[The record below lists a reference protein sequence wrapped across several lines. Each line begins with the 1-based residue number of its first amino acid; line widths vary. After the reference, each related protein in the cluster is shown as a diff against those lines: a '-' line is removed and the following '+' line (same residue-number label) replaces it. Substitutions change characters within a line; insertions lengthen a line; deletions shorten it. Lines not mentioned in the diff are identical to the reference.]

1 MHDYKIRAKELLN
14 QMTLKEKVGQLAQ
27 KIMGFNAYERSENN
41 ELRLT
46 EEFKA
51 YVLEFGGLGMLINYF
66 RADPWSKRSYQTGGI
81 TADEREKAYNLLQS
95 FVVENT
101 RLGIPVLLDENAPH
115 GRQALDSVMYP
126 VSLNVGCSFN
136 PYLFEKEAE
145 QIGKEAKLSGVLVPN
160 MSVFDVLMDPRW
172 GRAEESFGEDPYLAA
187 CLSASAVRGVKK
199 SGGSLCCKHLA
210 GQGAAEG
217 GQNAGVSNIGERE
230 LREIHLPVVESA
242 VKAGCDF
249 VMAAYNQIDGVLCHA
264 NSYLLNDILRDE
276 MGFDGVVRSDGG
288 AIEALTCLCPE
299 NYPKAAAIA
308 VNSGVDVA
316 LGGISM
322 TKLEEAIEK
331 GYITEQTINQA
342 VLRVLEQKFKLGLMD
357 NPYIQEKGQSL
368 AYLRS
373 GEGQEIAYQMAT
385 ESFVLLKN
393 ENVLPL
399 KTKNVLLIG
408 ENLENIYFAL
418 GDYTPEQKNPTTVKE
433 YFVSKNC
440 KYIQGWTFLN
450 GITVSDEALRQA
462 VAEADVVLLGV
473 GGSSARDFESEYEVT
488 GAIKKAKNVYMDCGE
503 GCDLAELKL
512 VDSQIQILEK
522 LSKLG
527 KPIVSLIIGGR
538 PYILNEV
545 EKHSDAVIFCGYP
558 GQEGA
563 RAIYDTLYGTV
574 NNFGRLSFSVPKS
587 CGQLPIHYNYKNV
600 RSYVDMDRKP
610 LYPFGYGLSYA
621 KFAYSDFSVRFA
633 TLQELE
639 AGKSIEISCTV
650 TNQSDVAGKEVAQL
664 YIHRAGGTIMHRIK
678 ELKGFEKVALQPGE
692 CKKVTF
698 TLKKEDLVE
707 WSTRKRYELFPMQL
721 TVMLGSSSENI
732 LWTEKRD
739 IEF

>member
-1 MHDYKIRAKELLN
+1 MHNYKTKARELLDK
-14 QMTLKEKVGQLAQ
+14 MTLKEKIGQLAQ
-27 KIMGFNAYERSENN
+27 KIMGFNAYERSANN
-41 ELRLT
+41 ELQLT

-51 YVLEFGGLGMLINYF
+51 YVLEFGGIGMLINYL

-81 TADEREKAYNLLQS
+81 VAEEREKAYNLLQR

-115 GRQALDSVMYP
+115 GRQALDSVIYP

-136 PYLFEKEAE
+136 PELFEKEAE
-145 QIGKEAKLSGVLVPN
+145 EIGQEAKLSGVLVPN
-160 MSVFDVLMDPRW
+160 MSVFDILMDPRW

-187 CLSASAVRGVKK
+187 CFSASAVRGVKT
-199 SGGSLCCKHLA
+199 SGTSLCCKHLA

-249 VMAAYNQIDGVLCHA
+249 VMAAYNQIDGVLCHS
-264 NSYLLNDILRDE
+264 NSYLLNDILRSE

-299 NYPKAAAIA
+299 NYAKAAAIA

-331 GYITEQTINQA
+331 GYITEQTINNA

-357 NPYIQEKGQSL
+357 APYIEEKGQSL
-368 AYLRS
+368 SYLRS
-373 GEGQEIAYQMAT
+373 GQGQEIAYQMAT

-418 GDYTPEQKNPTTVKE
+418 GDYTPEQKNPTTIKD
-433 YFVSKNC
+433 YFTSKNC
-440 KYIQGWTFLN
+440 NYIQGWTFLN
-450 GITVSDEALRQA
+450 GVTVSDETLQKA
-462 VAEADVVLLGV
+462 VAEADVVLLGL

-522 LSKLG
+522 LSSLK
-527 KPIVSLIIGGR
+527 KPIVSLVIGGR

-545 EKHSDAVIFCGYP
+545 EKHSNAIIFCGYP

-563 RAIYDTLYGTV
+563 RAIYDTLYGTA
-574 NNFGRLSFSVPKS
+574 NNFGRLSFSIPKN
-587 CGQLPIHYNYKNV
+587 CGQLPIFYNYKNV
-600 RSYVDMDRKP
+600 RPYVDMDRKP
-610 LYPFGYGLSYA
+610 LYPFGYGLSYT
-621 KFAYSDFSVRFA
+621 KFSYSDFSVRWKSLKA
-633 TLQELE
+633 LE
-639 AGKSIEISCTV
+639 EGKAMEISYTIK
-650 TNQSDVAGKEVAQL
+650 NESEIAGKEVAQL

-678 ELKGFEKVALQPGE
+678 ELKGFKKITLQPGE
-692 CKKVTF
+692 SKSVTF

-707 WSTRKRYELFPMQL
+707 WSTRKQWELFPMQL
-721 TVMLGSSSENI
+721 TVMVVATSENI
-732 LWTEKRD
+732 LWSAQQD
-739 IEF
+739 IED